1 VTSFAQN
8 AEVHTHQ
15 APLSP
20 HCLPDEMQ
28 ATSGDDR
35 LLPAWKQSVAET
47 VDDVLRWPYRW
58 WCACEANQEWDPGNP
73 EILIDGQTRSGVPGT
88 ATLPIG
94 PKERAIPRYTTSKE
108 EMPEGKP
115 QRQGSL
121 LHLLG
126 GDRLEEV
133 TLSVHRSGFT
143 IAPRG
148 ENATGSGA
156 FTEADA
162 PSGPVIART
171 WSPFSIIDRTHLA
184 GPHRGPASL
193 WAPFKLTVV
202 RAEGDSIYY
211 FVSTG
216 RDALAEREEWV
227 AEIAKAIRQVTTS
240 LFPSYAMDVRPLPG
254 VQSTATR
261 IMAGYLLR
269 CEAADVVSLLYGE
282 LHAYFGGEAL
292 LALYKDAWCD
302 QKVMGLRLTG
312 RMDVHSCTGVDCS
325 IFALEGH
332 CFGARSQEERALW
345 LRAVGNIKVKLMF
358 DAPDPTSQELQ
369 AFRAAV
375 MERIVEL
382 QITTVP
388 SSDESKTDA
397 GGMDPLL
404 PRKPR
409 LAPQSP
415 RGDIWHLDPMD
426 DQSEMCSNMPSP
438 PQSRIA
444 SRKVTPPPLDDEECV
459 QLRLAQVVELM
470 EVSEC
475 RQLLEP
481 FSEGDE
487 NGAQTV
493 NSEVAVEM
501 SPDRSSVRTTPRS
514 VVDAAVPTEF
524 SALSGTVE
532 TREVT
537 DGDDFMGSDV
547 EIAPELDSKHL
558 GVRASYTPSNDVV
571 LASSEHHFREGVDHD
586 RSAV

>member
-1 VTSFAQN
+1 
-8 AEVHTHQ
+8 
-15 APLSP
+15 
-20 HCLPDEMQ
+20 MQ
-28 ATSGDDR
+28 ASPSGSGS
-35 LLPAWKQSVAET
+35 LPAWKQSVVET

-58 WCACEANQEWDPGNP
+58 WCACEASQEWDPSNP
-73 EILIDGQTRSGVPGT
+73 EILIDGQPRPSLPGVS
-88 ATLPIG
+88 LPIG

-108 EMPEGKP
+108 EVPTTEPLRRGN
-115 QRQGSL
+115 L

-143 IAPRG
+143 ITPARSDVNIYTQQG
-148 ENATGSGA
+148 EESPQPT
-156 FTEADA
+156 
-162 PSGPVIART
+162 VART

-216 RDALAEREEWV
+216 KDALGDREEWV
-227 AEIAKAIRQVTTS
+227 ADIAKAIRQVTVS
-240 LFPSYAMDVRPLPG
+240 LFPTYAMDVRPLPG
-254 VQSTATR
+254 VQSTNTR

-269 CEAADVVSLLYGE
+269 CETADVVSLLYGE

-302 QKVMGLRLTG
+302 SKVMGLRLTG

-332 CFGARSQEERALW
+332 CFGARTQDERALW

-369 AFRAAV
+369 AFRSAV
-375 MERIVEL
+375 LERILEI
-382 QITTVP
+382 QKVP
-388 SSDESKTDA
+388 GVVGPTGPERESTNASS
-397 GGMDPLL
+397 GGMMDPLL

-409 LAPQSP
+409 LAPMSP
-415 RGDIWHLDPMD
+415 RGDIWAPTD
-426 DQSEMCSNMPSP
+426 DASEMCSNHPSA
-438 PQSRIA
+438 PQSRIV
-444 SRKVTPPPLDDEECV
+444 SRTCPAFTDTEETEEEFV

-475 RQLLEP
+475 RQFLAPFQGEGEEPLSAENSTPLTLELGKQVEPAAKADASLDALQHALL
-481 FSEGDE
+481 
-487 NGAQTV
+487 T
-493 NSEVAVEM
+493 
-501 SPDRSSVRTTPRS
+501 
-514 VVDAAVPTEF
+514 AAVPTGA
-524 SALSGTVE
+524 S
-532 TREVT
+532 R
-537 DGDDFMGSDV
+537 GDDWPTSSDV
-547 EIAPELDSKHL
+547 ECEIVAPELDSKVV
-558 GVRASYTPSNDVV
+558 GVRTTYTPLKEVV
-571 LASSEHHFREGVDHD
+571 LASSEHSFREGTEALSSV
-586 RSAV
+586 